1 MRIKYTKDFEKS
13 FKSLPAKIKLLFR
26 KQESIFKNDPRDPRL
41 HVKMLS
47 GNTKNFSFRVT
58 RKYRVIFTFVES
70 EMVIFYE
77 IGHRKDIYE

>member
-13 FKSLPAKIKLLFR
+13 FKSLPIKIQLLFR
-26 KQESIFKNDPRDPRL
+26 KQESIFMKDPRDPRL
-41 HVKMLS
+41 HAKMLS
-47 GNTKNFSFRVT
+47 GDTRNFSFRVT
-58 RKYRVIFTFVES
+58 REYRVIFTFIEP